1 MAVSISTDARARQS
15 DLSASPPATR
25 HRTSRWRDPRLSV
38 GVGLVALSALAGA
51 SLLAPPSTVGV
62 WAARD
67 ALVRGQVV
75 DAGDLVRREIRFED
89 QTDADRYLSA
99 ATALQPGTVLARDVG
114 VGELLP
120 RAALGSGSGSPTT
133 EVPLTV
139 PVEAVPA
146 TVRTGAVVDVWVTP
160 DPTLEPIG
168 SSAQEATLIFE
179 AVPVLAVS
187 GGGSALGP
195 GVARQ
200 VIVGL
205 DPEQETDLPE
215 ALAQLAQ
222 GTVVLVR
229 KP

>member
-1 MAVSISTDARARQS
+1 M
-15 DLSASPPATR
+15 
-25 HRTSRWRDPRLSV
+25 
-38 GVGLVALSALAGA
+38 ALSALAGA

-62 WAARD
+62 WAARE

-75 DAGDLVRREIRFED
+75 AAGDLVRREIRFED

-99 ATALQPGTVLARDVG
+99 ATLLESGTVMARDVG
-114 VGELLP
+114 AGELLP
-120 RAALGSGSGSPTT
+120 RAALGSDQGLPAT

-139 PVEAVPA
+139 PLEAVPA

-160 DPTLEPIG
+160 DPNLEPID
-168 SSAQEATLIFE
+168 SSAKAATLVFE

-195 GVARQ
+195 SVARQ

-205 DPEQETDLPE
+205 DVTQEADLPE
-215 ALAQLAQ
+215 ALAQLAR
-222 GTVVLVR
+222 GSVVLVR